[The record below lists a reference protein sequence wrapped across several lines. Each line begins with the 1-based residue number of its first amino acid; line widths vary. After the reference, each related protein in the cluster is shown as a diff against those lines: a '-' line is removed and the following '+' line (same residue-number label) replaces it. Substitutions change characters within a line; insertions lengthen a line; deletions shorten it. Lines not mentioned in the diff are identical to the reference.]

1 MKDAR
6 MTILERV
13 NIEIERTDLQE
24 SIALLEKQIK
34 RLSGDI
40 EDAQSEYDN
49 LSDSGMKGFFLGL
62 TGKKETRLQEMQN
75 NIRKLRSELVSA
87 EFEVNS
93 AKARIEEIVKEVK
106 NTQESFQECMML
118 YEKENGVEAIK
129 ELRTIL
135 ELPTICKE
143 IEKIFPEIKPLVTNA
158 ADIMS
163 VRYGTTVYTS
173 AGVFNKE
180 AEMRKCFHKMRD
192 LVKPLI
198 EYLNDYNTLVPE
210 ALQIDYRAKWMD
222 DEDFWVNLV
231 MAADIYDRITKVD
244 EWFYGVYNRWNSLR
258 KQRNEVIKTLTEKVQ
273 NDLA

>member
-49 LSDSGMKGFFLGL
+49 LSGSGMKGFFLGL

-93 AKARIEEIVKEVK
+93 AKARIEEIAKEVE
-106 NTQESFQECMML
+106 NTQEPFQEHMKL
-118 YEKENGVEAIK
+118 YEKENSVEAVK
-129 ELRTIL
+129 ELRMIL
-135 ELPTICKE
+135 ELPTVCKE
-143 IEKIFPEIKPLVTNA
+143 IEKIFPEIKPLVT
-158 ADIMS
+158 
-163 VRYGTTVYTS
+163 
-173 AGVFNKE
+173 K
-180 AEMRKCFHKMRD
+180 
-192 LVKPLI
+192 
-198 EYLNDYNTLVPE
+198 
-210 ALQIDYRAKWMD
+210 
-222 DEDFWVNLV
+222 
-231 MAADIYDRITKVD
+231 AADIYDRITKVD

-258 KQRNEVIKTLTEKVQ
+258 KQRNEVIKTLIEKVQ